1 MAPLE
6 RGVLV
11 DFARLGGLAHRQR
24 LIESTSKAEPAL
36 FLAQPC
42 QRRAGQRIEGALAI
56 KAAAA
61 RQAVPLP
68 APTFNAPRAAVRAFG
83 IVLEALLQNT
93 LHFVTIAA
101 LLQRRDHLLSLRVRP
116 LRRPIDGDR
125 VVGAQRGHPPA
136 GPAVTIASDKA
147 ISIKNAGDQ
156 IIVGDQHEVADGSDD
171 VRRGAVALTP
181 APPWQTQCGMD
192 AAHSV
197 DDKNDLGG
205 LSVDIGDNLAD
216 DGADNALFEPRA
228 GRWGAPDG
236 LEIAGQG
243 GR

>member
-101 LLQRRDHLLSLRVRP
+101 LLQRRDHLLSLRVRQFRHQFIHP
-116 LRRPIDGDR
+116 LKEFAMLHRAPSCRIRTPR
-125 VVGAQRGHPPA
+125 MP
-136 GPAVTIASDKA
+136 SDCGNLRTTQTALLEKIFEC
-147 ISIKNAGDQ
+147 ISKVSGK
-156 IIVGDQHEVADGSDD
+156 S
-171 VRRGAVALTP
+171 
-181 APPWQTQCGMD
+181 
-192 AAHSV
+192 
-197 DDKNDLGG
+197 
-205 LSVDIGDNLAD
+205 NL
-216 DGADNALFEPRA
+216 LLEP
-228 GRWGAPDG
+228 
-236 LEIAGQG
+236 ESYKTEF
-243 GR
+243 